1 MPSATQLVKLTLKI
15 GIRQQNQHLLKCC
28 FTTLGLRVVSV
39 KGWREG
45 WGWRGRKGLGHA
57 WLESMQRHSDL
68 LQGTEERVEIRSPR
82 QVRGP
87 CRASEGAGIS
97 VKEFE
102 GPGRLNSGKRQ
113 VIEIIGDEKAMIKDL
128 RPQIC
133 SCQLRRGKE
142 SGRPSGFLDQLRLT
156 GPCPSLSL
164 SFLFCSM
171 QGGNIPG
178 S

>member
-15 GIRQQNQHLLKCC
+15 GIRLQNQHLLKCC
-28 FTTLGLRVVSV
+28 FTTLGLRVGSM
-39 KGWREG
+39 KGREGG

-68 LQGTEERVEIRSPR
+68 LQGTEERVEMRSPK

-102 GPGRLNSGKRQ
+102 GPGRLNSGKTQ
-113 VIEIIGDEKAMIKDL
+113 VIEVIGDEKAMIKGL
-128 RPQIC
+128 RPQMCIF
-133 SCQLRRGKE
+133 QLRRGKK

-164 SFLFCSM
+164 RFLFCSM
-171 QGGNIPG
+171 QVENIPG